1 MITKFPRLD
10 QMRSKEHSA
19 QQDANTA
26 YNKIR
31 NTQERVLTAHDGA
44 RGDENGFGAAVFVD
58 GVAWNT
64 LHVSMSFSI

>member
-1 MITKFPRLD
+1 
-10 QMRSKEHSA
+10 MRSKEHSA
-19 QQDANTA
+19 QQDADTA

-31 NTQERVLTAHDGA
+31 NTQERVLAAHDGA